1 VRVAYLTH
9 RVELG
14 ADPDIAPGAAV
25 VGRLTAGDALTL
37 RPYATLRAD
46 GETITVGERAFFGER
61 ASVHIVDG
69 IIPTS
74 IGNDVTVGRFGLVH
88 ACAVG
93 DGCVVGEA
101 AAILDG
107 ASVGPYAVVAADSVV
122 TPRKALPGGWLYAG
136 SPAKPVREVTREEVA
151 RLAASIREGRPD
163 PMLTA
168 QSLPAL
174 DMTTFLPPAPGE
186 GPFYAWEERRPSR
199 ERAYV
204 APTAALVGA
213 VTLAQDAG
221 VYFGCALVARDAR
234 IAIGARTNIQD
245 NSVLETTAAR
255 GDLVIG
261 AGVTVGHNVRLGAA
275 TIADD
280 ALIGMASR
288 VGDGVVVEPG
298 GCIAAGAWVEP
309 GTRVAAGWIYAG
321 RPARGFREVTPAERA
336 QFDRGRDVY
345 VGYGIAYLAG
355 GNAP

>member
-1 VRVAYLTH
+1 MKIDYLTH
-9 RVELG
+9 RAALG
-14 ADPDIAPGAAV
+14 ANPVIEAGAAV
-25 VGRLTAGDALTL
+25 VGRLTAGEALTL
-37 RPYATLRAD
+37 RPFATLRAD
-46 GETITVGERAFFGER
+46 GETITVGARAFFGER

-69 IIPTS
+69 MIATT
-74 IGNDVTVGRFGLVH
+74 IGDDVTVGRFGLVH

-122 TPRKALPGGWLYAG
+122 TPRKALPGGFLYAG
-136 SPAKPVREVTREEVA
+136 SPAKPVREIARDEVA
-151 RLAASIREGRPD
+151 RMAASIRAGRPHSL
-163 PMLTA
+163 LTA
-168 QSLPAL
+168 HSLPPL
-174 DMTTFLPPAPGE
+174 GMTTFLPHGTGA
-186 GPFYAWEERRPSR
+186 GPFYAWRERKPVRK
-199 ERAYV
+199 RAYV
-204 APTAALVGA
+204 APTAVLVGA

-245 NSVLETTAAR
+245 NSVLETGATR
-255 GDLVIG
+255 GDLIIG
-261 AGVTVGHNVRLGAA
+261 EGVTVGHNVRLGAA

-280 ALIGMASR
+280 ALVGMASR
-288 VGDGVVVEPG
+288 VGDGVVVERS

-309 GTRVAAGWIYAG
+309 GTRVEAGWIYAG
-321 RPARGFREVTPAERA
+321 RPARAFREVTPAERA